1 MGRKMGEVRQA
12 KSSLPPFLAY
22 SMCLRLDF
30 DKGAAC
36 HAKTAAI
43 YCLLSSTIFRKYFTI
58 YEFLLCLVPLSSP
71 CLSLPLILPPFVLFM
86 LLHLTL
92 LMNYWPQQMAASA
105 AASSLPE
112 DIKSFLP
119 KLG

>member
-1 MGRKMGEVRQA
+1 MGREIGRGKSRGMGRGMGEVRQA

-58 YEFLLCLVPLSSP
+58 YEFLLCLVPLLFP
-71 CLSLPLILPPFVLFM
+71 FPLFVLFM
-86 LLHLTL
+86 LLAFDAAYEL
-92 LMNYWPQQMAASA
+92 LATTNGS
-105 AASSLPE
+105 
-112 DIKSFLP
+112 DGSFNFP
-119 KLG
+119 P